1 MKYLLRL
8 SMPLILACIVLA
20 QVRLS
25 AGEKKDKDK
34 PENVVV
40 NDALTTGDVKDKVRT
55 GSYCKTYV
63 FKMVEGKSYQ
73 IDMMSKDFDSYLRL
87 EDPQGQQVAAD
98 DDGGGFPSAR
108 IIYRA
113 AKPQSFPI
121 RSGGLGSQSEAL
133 RVLCASAFLKKGM
146 PYRL

>member
-113 AKPQSFPI
+113 AKTGDYTIICTTFGADST
-121 RSGGLGSQSEAL
+121 GKYTLHVKEMAN
-133 RVLCASAFLKKGM
+133 
-146 PYRL
+146 